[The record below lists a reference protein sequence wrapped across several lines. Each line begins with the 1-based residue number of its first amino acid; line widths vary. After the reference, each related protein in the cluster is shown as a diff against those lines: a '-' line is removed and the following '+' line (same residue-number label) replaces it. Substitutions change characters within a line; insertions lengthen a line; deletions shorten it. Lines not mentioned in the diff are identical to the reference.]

1 MTADPQT
8 SAMTP
13 TGDAWFQ
20 AQDLCKRYGGIIAVD
35 SASIQLRAGEVR
47 GLIGANGAGKSTLV
61 KMLTGQVRPDT
72 GAIAIDGTHTAL
84 AVPGAAQRNGVEL
97 MPQELT
103 IAPHLTVA
111 QNVVLG
117 REYARGRW
125 INTQAEETAARHGL
139 SRVGAEGIRLD
150 RPAGELTLVQQRLV
164 MAARAV
170 LNGSRMVVLDEPTAA
185 MSKQEVRLLMNMV
198 RALSAAGVSCLYVS
212 HRLDEII
219 EIADGVTAMR
229 DGRIIADLVGREV
242 THDRL
247 VELIT
252 TVAPMIIPAEAPA
265 RHSADG
271 PMLLEARG
279 LTAKGLDDATF
290 EIRKGEVVGVAGL
303 LASGVEQLIGIVA
316 GSVTPTAGTLTLNGR
331 NVPTGRR
338 RAAAK
343 AGIGYLPG
351 DRAMVAFPNHPV
363 RENVTVASLGQY
375 SRAGFTSAARERASI
390 PSTLRKLGYTRGP
403 EVMIST
409 LSGGNQ
415 QKALVARWMVEHLT
429 LLVLDDPTIGVD
441 IGARAEIHAHL
452 REVVAGGVGCL
463 LYSSDIEEL
472 VALSAR
478 VLVFDRGRCVAEYV
492 QPDVTADLI
501 VEAMTG
507 KASEATPQHESPP
520 PSKEEAWQ

>member
-1 MTADPQT
+1 MTAEPLV
-8 SAMTP
+8 
-13 TGDAWFQ
+13 DASVEPVADTWFE
-20 AQDLCKRYGGIIAVD
+20 ARDLGKRYGGIVAVD
-35 SASIQLRAGEVR
+35 SASMQLRCGEVR
-47 GLIGANGAGKSTLV
+47 GLIGANGAGKSTFV
-61 KMLTGQVRPDT
+61 KMLTGQARPDT
-72 GAIAIDGTHTAL
+72 GSITIDGSQVDVS
-84 AVPGAAQRNGVEL
+84 VPGAAQRNGIEL

-117 REYARGRW
+117 REFARGRW
-125 INTQAEETAARHGL
+125 LDTRSEAQAAREGL
-139 SRVGAEGIRLD
+139 ARIGAGDLRLD
-150 RPAGELTLVQQRLV
+150 QPAGELTLVQQRLV

-185 MSKQEVRLLMNMV
+185 MSTQEVALLMDMV

-219 EIADGVTAMR
+219 ELADGVTAMR
-229 DGRIIADLVGREV
+229 DGRIVADLVGSEV

-252 TVAPMIIPAEAPA
+252 DASPAIASGPRVARVPGDTVLIAE
-265 RHSADG
+265 
-271 PMLLEARG
+271 G
-279 LTAKGLDDATF
+279 LTADGLSDASF
-290 EIRKGEVVGVAGL
+290 QIRAGEVVGIAGL
-303 LASGVEQLIGIVA
+303 LASGVEQVIGIVA
-316 GSVTPTAGTLTLNGR
+316 GSITPSTGALSLDGHLLSAGN
-331 NVPTGRR
+331 R
-338 RAAAK
+338 RAAAM

-351 DRAMVAFPNHPV
+351 DRTLVALPNHPV

-375 SRAGFTSAARERASI
+375 SRGGFTSASRESSAI
-390 PSTLRKLGYTRGP
+390 PGILRKLGYTRGP
-403 EVMIST
+403 EVKIST

-415 QKALVARWMVEHLT
+415 QKALVARWMVEHLR

-463 LYSSDIEEL
+463 LYSSDMEEL
-472 VALSAR
+472 VALSDR

-492 QPDVTADLI
+492 QPEVSAEVLL
-501 VEAMTG
+501 EAMTG
-507 KASEATPQHESPP
+507 KASAAPAEPGSES